1 LKKIYATK
9 GNLNMDFIG
18 ELAALATAFFFAMT
32 ALIFTTTGRMVGSQV
47 TNRMR
52 LTFALVYLVVLN
64 VILFREPLPFSAASS
79 RWIWLSLSGVI
90 GLALGDAFLFQAL
103 VSLGARL
110 GTLLLSL
117 APIFGSLIAWI
128 FFGEILTGWQII
140 GIVLALAGIA
150 WVVTSHEEP
159 PDTPRGHTRRGVV
172 FGVLAGLGQA
182 IGLVFSKQGMSGEF
196 SPFQA
201 NAIRMLAA
209 VVFIWAWTAFEGQAR
224 ATVAA
229 LREKPQA
236 IRLIALGAVV
246 GPLLGVSASLLAVQ
260 HAEVGVASTL
270 MALTPVIILP
280 ISHFVFKEKI
290 GWQAILGT
298 VLAIAGVAVLF
309 LA

>member
-1 LKKIYATK
+1 
-9 GNLNMDFIG
+9 MDFIG
-18 ELAALATAFFFAMT
+18 ELAALATSFFFAMT
-32 ALIFTTTGRMVGSQV
+32 ALIFTRTGRMVGSQV

-52 LTFALVYLVVLN
+52 LTFALIYLVIIN
-64 VILFREPLPFSAASS
+64 IILFREPLPFSAETS
-79 RWIWLSLSGVI
+79 RWLWLSLSGII
-90 GLALGDAFLFQAL
+90 GLSLGDAFLFQAL
-103 VSLGARL
+103 VSVGPRL

-117 APIFGSLIAWI
+117 APIFGSIIAWV
-128 FFGEILTGWQII
+128 FFGEILTALQIT

-150 WVVTSHEEP
+150 WVVLSHEEP
-159 PDTPRGHTRRGVV
+159 PDTPRGHTRRGVL
-172 FGVLAGLGQA
+172 FGALAGLGQA
-182 IGLVFSKQGMSGEF
+182 IGLVLSKQGMFGDF

-209 VVFIWAWTAFEGQAR
+209 VIFIWGWTAFDGKIG
-224 ATVAA
+224 ATFAA
-229 LREKPQA
+229 LRDKPRV
-236 IRLIALGAVV
+236 IGLLALGAVV

-270 MALTPVIILP
+270 MALPPVIILP
-280 ISHFVFKEKI
+280 ISYFVLKEKI